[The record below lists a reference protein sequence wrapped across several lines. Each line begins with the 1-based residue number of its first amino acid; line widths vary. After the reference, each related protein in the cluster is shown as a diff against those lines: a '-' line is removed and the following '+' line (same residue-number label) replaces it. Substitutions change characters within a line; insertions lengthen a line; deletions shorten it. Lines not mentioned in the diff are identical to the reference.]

1 MTHEQVIAMFS
12 QSGSEQRLVIDK
24 IDGDWATLE
33 VEAGVTLD
41 VPAAWLPAEAAEGQV
56 LLVSAERNDT
66 SSTVTVTIDEADTE
80 RTRDRVRSKLDQLR
94 GRE

>member
-1 MTHEQVIAMFS
+1 MSTH
-12 QSGSEQRLVIDK
+12 SGSEQRVVVDK
-24 IDGDWATLE
+24 IVGDWATLE

-41 VPAAWLPAEAAEGQV
+41 VPAAWLPAEAAEGHV
-56 LLVSAERNDT
+56 LLVSAERNDR
-66 SSTVTVTIDEADTE
+66 SSTLSFTIDEADTE